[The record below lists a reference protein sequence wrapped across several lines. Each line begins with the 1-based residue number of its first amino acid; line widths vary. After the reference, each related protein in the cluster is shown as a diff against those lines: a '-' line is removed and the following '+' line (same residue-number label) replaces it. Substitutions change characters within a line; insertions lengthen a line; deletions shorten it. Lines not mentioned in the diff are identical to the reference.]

1 MTKIYKILFLST
13 LMISTMISISS
24 YSWLGMWLGLEI
36 NLLSIIPMMQNQ
48 KNILSAE
55 SSIKYF
61 ITQAVAST
69 IILMS
74 IIMMMYKTSMTS
86 STFIQSIFMLT
97 MNSSLLTKMGMAPFH
112 FWFPEVMEGLD
123 WMNCLLILTWQKIA
137 PMVLLMY
144 NMSFTMFTA
153 IIIIASMIISGVMG
167 VNQVSLRKIMA
178 YSSINHMGWMISTMM
193 IMETIWLYYFIIYT
207 VTSINVVMILKSMK
221 IFYLKQ
227 LFQSMNSN
235 MMTKMFF
242 ILNFLSLSGIPP
254 FLGFMPKWLTVQ
266 ILIQN
271 NMMFLPTIM
280 IMMTMVTVYMY
291 MRIAIST
298 IIMNMNETNWN
309 PMMNNMMF
317 SKFYLAMMNFFTI
330 TSLIIVTVLFN
341 MT

>member
-1 MTKIYKILFLST
+1 MNKAYKMLFLST
-13 LMISTMISISS
+13 LVTSTMISISS

-36 NLLSIIPMMQNQ
+36 NLLSIIPLMHDQ

-61 ITQAVAST
+61 ITQAMAST

-74 IIMMMYKTSMTS
+74 IILMMNKTSMTANSTLQS
-86 STFIQSIFMLT
+86 SFMLM

-112 FWFPEVMEGLD
+112 FWFPEVMEGLN

-144 NMSFTMFTA
+144 NMKFTMFMT
-153 IIIIASMIISGVMG
+153 IIIISAMVISGIMG
-167 VNQVSLRKIMA
+167 VNQISLRKIMA
-178 YSSINHMGWMISTMM
+178 YSSINHMGWMISSMM
-193 IMETIWLYYFIIYT
+193 VMETIWFYYFMIYT
-207 VTSINVVMILKSMK
+207 LISINVVMILKTMK
-221 IFYLKQ
+221 IFFLNQ
-227 LFQSMNSN
+227 LFQSMNSK

-266 ILIQN
+266 VLIQN
-271 NMMFLPTIM
+271 NMIMLPTVM
-280 IMMTMVTVYMY
+280 IVMTLITIFMY
-291 MRIAIST
+291 MRIVLST
-298 IIMNMNETNWN
+298 ILMNINEINWN
-309 PMMNNMMF
+309 PTLNLTKF

-330 TSLIIVTVLFN
+330 TSLMLVTILFN
-341 MT
+341 LL

>member
-13 LMISTMISISS
+13 LMMSTMISISS

-36 NLLSIIPMMQNQ
+36 NLLSIIPLMQNQ
-48 KNILSAE
+48 KNMLSAE

-61 ITQAVAST
+61 VTQAIAST
-69 IILMS
+69 MILMS
-74 IIMMMYKTSMTS
+74 MIMMMNKTSMTS
-86 STFIQSIFMLT
+86 STFIQSTFMLT

-123 WMNCLLILTWQKIA
+123 WMNCLLVLTWQKIA

-144 NMSFTMFTA
+144 NMSFTMFMS
-153 IIIIASMIISGVMG
+153 IIIISSMIISGIMG

-193 IMETIWLYYFIIYT
+193 IMETIWMYYFLIYT
-207 VTSINVVMILKSMK
+207 LISINVVMILKLMK
-221 IFYLKQ
+221 LFFLNQ
-227 LFQSMNSN
+227 LFQSMNSS

-242 ILNFLSLSGIPP
+242 IMNFLSLSGIPP

-271 NMMFLPTIM
+271 NLIFLPTVM
-280 IMMTMVTVYMY
+280 IVMTLITIYMY
-291 MRIAIST
+291 MRIALST
-298 IIMNMNETNWN
+298 LLMNVNEFNWN
-309 PMMNNMMF
+309 PLMNQTPF

-330 TSLIIVTVLFN
+330 TSLILVTVLFN
-341 MT
+341 MM